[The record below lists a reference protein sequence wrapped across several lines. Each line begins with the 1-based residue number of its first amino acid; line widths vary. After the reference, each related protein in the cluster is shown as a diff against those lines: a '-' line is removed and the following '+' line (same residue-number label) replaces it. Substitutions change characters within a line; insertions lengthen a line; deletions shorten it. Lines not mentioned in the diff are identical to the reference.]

1 MKSSP
6 GFSTVEL
13 VGAILLFSAATSGV
27 LYMGKAMR
35 DHRMAAISTN
45 EQNAYATFQSQ
56 VTLQGI
62 DPTLVANPMA
72 DAINQ
77 GRSITGGAAT
87 AGQNLNAAF
96 ESNAV
101 AQPVGAQRSLAGS
114 VRGSQHGATCL
125 VERLMVHPDHQRQG
139 IGAAL
144 LHALEDRFPTAHR
157 FELFTG
163 HKSEDNIRL
172 YQKLGY
178 AEFHR
183 EGILVSM
190 AKTR

>member
-1 MKSSP
+1 MNP
-6 GFSTVEL
+6 
-13 VGAILLFSAATSGV
+13 
-27 LYMGKAMR
+27 
-35 DHRMAAISTN
+35 AISLAAPEDLEEILALQLLAFRKEGELYNDFSIPPLT
-45 EQNAYATFQSQ
+45 QTLDQIRADFPRKLFLKAT
-56 VTLQGI
+56 I
-62 DPTLVANPMA
+62 A
-72 DAINQ
+72 
-77 GRSITGGAAT
+77 GRLI
-87 AGQNLNAAF
+87 
-96 ESNAV
+96 
-101 AQPVGAQRSLAGS
+101 GS
-114 VRGSQHGATCL
+114 VRGSQHGANCL
-125 VERLMVHPDHQRQG
+125 VERLMVHPDHRRQG

-144 LHALEDRFPTAHR
+144 LHALEDRFPTARR